1 MDSTEL
7 YKMQNGARFKSIEEF
22 EVSENAKL
30 GSGSFAQV
38 FLAKHKATDKFY
50 AIKTVF

>member
-1 MDSTEL
+1 MLETL

-22 EVSENAKL
+22 ELSSNAKL

-38 FLAKHKATDKFY
+38 FLAKHKLTNKYY
-50 AIKTVF
+50 AIKTVK